1 MPSPATPRRPSRAAL
16 AALAV
21 LAVAVLLAGI
31 APHDRRV
38 WLAENV
44 LVVFLAGWLA
54 LTARSF
60 PLSPI
65 SYGLVLAFLLLHE
78 IGAHFTYP
86 RVPYERAIAAWTG
99 VSVDRLL
106 GFDRNH
112 WDRVVHLAFGL
123 AFAWPLREVARRLA
137 GVRGFWALAVP
148 VALVMAIGLVYEFI
162 EWGVAVR
169 MGVGPASAFLGAQG
183 DPWDA
188 HHDLLLASL
197 GALATV
203 ALAALADAV
212 RDPRAFVRDWRESVR
227 VKAPPGG

>member
-1 MPSPATPRRPSRAAL
+1 MPSPPIPRGAL
-16 AALAV
+16 PALAV
-21 LAVAVLLAGI
+21 LAVAVVASGL

-60 PLSPI
+60 PLSPL
-65 SYGLVLAFLLLHE
+65 SYALVLAFLVLHE

-86 RVPYERAIAAWTG
+86 RVPYDTAIARWTG
-99 VSVDRLL
+99 VSVDDAL

-112 WDRVVHLAFGL
+112 WDRFVHAAFGL

-137 GVRGFWALAVP
+137 GVRGFWAMALP
-148 VALVMAIGLVYEFI
+148 VAFVMAIGLVYEFI

-188 HHDLLLASL
+188 HHDLLLASV
-197 GALATV
+197 GAVVTV
-203 ALAALADAV
+203 AIGAAVDAA
-212 RDPRAFVRDWRESVR
+212 RDPRAFAREWRESVR
-227 VKAPPGG
+227 VKASSAG